1 MEFQVEKTDRYTK
14 VKPLIEK
21 MDSTVSPDVKAEFVF
36 HNGKGERNLV
46 LDLEQVKYVDSSG
59 LSAILV
65 ANRLC
70 NSCQGSL
77 VLTNIQESV
86 MKLITIS
93 QLDTILNIVPNPL
106 EIDDF
111 LIMQSIERDLNA
123 EE

>member
-1 MEFQVEKTDRYTK
+1 MEFQVEKTDRFTK
-14 VKPLIEK
+14 IKPMIEK
-21 MDSTVSPDVKAEFVF
+21 LDSTVSPDVKAEFVF
-36 HNGKGERNLV
+36 HNGKGEKNLV
-46 LDLEQVKYVDSSG
+46 LDLQDVKYVDSSG

-70 NSCQGSL
+70 NSCEGNF

-93 QLDTILNIVPNPL
+93 QLDTILHIVPNPL
-106 EIDDF
+106 EVDDF
-111 LIMQSIERDLNA
+111 LIMQAIEKELNS